1 MLFAA
6 DVGTDIYNGEQ
17 RIRDGDPIWGSLML
31 SLIFLPATIVFA
43 YFSIQNVL
51 LAPIGYK
58 TKLKEIVKNLIL
70 YVPSFVVVTILGI
83 AYVIY
88 AGCRKS
94 IDPRWKE
101 KKVSLSKIF
110 QHCQTEKEESMLRS
124 KQVQSIINGSKGM
137 RMCETLF
144 ESNPQSIL
152 GEILLQK
159 NIWR

>member
-6 DVGTDIYNGEQ
+6 DVGTDIYNGQQ
-17 RIRDGDPIWGSLML
+17 RIGDGDPIWGSLML
-31 SLIFLPATIVFA
+31 SLIFLPATIVCA

-70 YVPSFVVVTILGI
+70 FVPSIVVVTILGI
-83 AYVIY
+83 VYVIY
-88 AGCRKS
+88 AGCRK
-94 IDPRWKE
+94 IINPRWKE

-110 QHCQTEKEESMLRS
+110 QHCLSEKEESMLRS

>member
-1 MLFAA
+1 MLFTA
-6 DVGTDIYNGEQ
+6 DVGTDIYNGQQ

-31 SLIFLPATIVFA
+31 SLIFLPATIVYA
-43 YFSIQNVL
+43 YFAIQNVL

-70 YVPSFVVVTILGI
+70 FVPSIVVVTILGI
-83 AYVIY
+83 VYVIY
-88 AGCRKS
+88 AGCRK
-94 IDPRWKE
+94 IINPRWKE

-110 QHCQTEKEESMLRS
+110 QHCQSEKEESMLRS